1 VLEASDG
8 AEALIIAEQSRP
20 DLIITDILMPTMDG
34 YEFVRCLRTKPG
46 FASPPIIFYTA
57 HCLERD
63 AEALAAKCGVSQI
76 LCKPVESGDLLM
88 IVEQELRGGAAPD
101 LSSPVDDAFDREQLI
116 LLTRKLAEQTEN
128 LRNSNLRLK
137 ALTEL
142 GLQLNLNR
150 NRAEVAN
157 TFCRAARYVVGAT
170 CATVVFVSGRG
181 QAIEGVYSSGLHA
194 AGEAALKSMG
204 TLQGVLQKSI
214 REEPICRGFNP
225 GGDPV
230 ALGLPQAHPP
240 IYSYLA
246 VRVASPSH
254 THARRRARS
263 WHPHGVL
270 FLSNKLGTEQFGAV
284 DEELA
289 RMLGAQLA
297 VACENYKLLEEA
309 KQRSAELERQLE
321 KQMEME
327 AALRRGEE
335 RLQAIL
341 GNTNAVVYLV
351 NPDGRVLLA
360 NRAAQ
365 RVLGA
370 PLDQLLNR
378 HIRHL
383 LPGTVADTLWAK
395 DLKVLAAKVP
405 MVSEDT
411 IPQSDGPHTYMV
423 TRFPLLDSNGNV
435 YALGGIATDFTEH
448 NKVQEQLRHAQ
459 RMESIG
465 RMAGGVAHDFNNMLT
480 VINGY
485 CHRLLEDPPGG
496 QGEYELRQIAQAG
509 ESAASITRQLLAF
522 SRRQTLEP
530 KVLNIN
536 EVVARVQT
544 ILRRLIGEDI
554 ELVADLNP
562 EIGPVLADPAQLEQ
576 VLMNLAVNARDAMP
590 DGGVLSITSGGA
602 SLPDPRITAPAG
614 TSPGEYV
621 VLSVTDTGTGIDD
634 LVKAQ
639 MFEPFFTTK
648 PEDKGTGLGL
658 STVYGIV
665 RQSGGLIAVDSAP
678 GRGSTFHIYLPR
690 VDGADTPVPK
700 AVAAVQTLH
709 GDETILLVED
719 DAAVR
724 IFAEQALKSHG
735 YRVLSTGRVE
745 DAVASIER
753 DPMLVDLVVTDVV
766 MPSMTGKQLADR
778 LRAIRP
784 NLKILFVSGYSFDVI
799 EPKGITPGDVEFL
812 AKPFTSEALAAK
824 IRGMIGVPVHYLL
837 AAG

>member
-1 VLEASDG
+1 M
-8 AEALIIAEQSRP
+8 IAEQ
-20 DLIITDILMPTMDG
+20 
-34 YEFVRCLRTKPG
+34 EVR
-46 FASPPIIFYTA
+46 S
-57 HCLERD
+57 
-63 AEALAAKCGVSQI
+63 
-76 LCKPVESGDLLM
+76 
-88 IVEQELRGGAAPD
+88 GAAPD
-101 LSSPVDDAFDREQLI
+101 MASPFDREH
-116 LLTRKLAEQTEN
+116 LTHLTKVLAEQTES

-157 TFCRAARYVVGAT
+157 TFCRAARYVVGAS
-170 CATVVFVSGRG
+170 CATVVFVSERG
-181 QAIEGVYSSGLHA
+181 QAIEGVYCSGLHA

-204 TLQGVLQKSI
+204 RLQGVLRKSL
-214 REEPICRGFNP
+214 RDEPICRGFNP

-254 THARRRARS
+254 THARRRRAPS
-263 WHPHGVL
+263 WHRHGVL

-297 VACENYKLLEEA
+297 VACENYMLLEEA

-321 KQMEME
+321 KEMEME

-351 NPDGRVLLA
+351 NPDGKVLLA

-370 PLDQLLNR
+370 PLDQVLNR
-378 HIRHL
+378 HVRDL
-383 LPGTVADTLWAK
+383 LPGNVADTLWAK
-395 DLKVLAAKVP
+395 DLKVLAAKVA

-423 TRFPLLDSNGNV
+423 TRFPLLNSTGNV
-435 YALGGIATDFTEH
+435 YALGCIATDFTEH
-448 NKVQEQLRHAQ
+448 NKVQEQLRQAQ

-465 RMAGGVAHDFNNMLT
+465 RMAGGVAHDFNNILT

-496 QGEYELRQIAQAG
+496 EGEYELRQIAQAG
-509 ESAASITRQLLAF
+509 ESATSITRQLLAF
-522 SRRQTLEP
+522 SRHQILEP
-530 KVLNIN
+530 RVLNIN

-554 ELVADLNP
+554 ELVADLNS
-562 EIGPVLADPAQLEQ
+562 EIGPVLADPAQIEQ

-590 DGGVLSITSGGA
+590 DGGVLSIASGGA
-602 SLPDPRITAPAG
+602 RLPDPKIPAVAG
-614 TSPGEYV
+614 ASPGEYV

-634 LVKAQ
+634 LVKEQ

-690 VDGADTPVPK
+690 VDGAATPVPK
-700 AVAAVQTLH
+700 AVAAAQTLR

-719 DAAVR
+719 DDAVR
-724 IFAEQALKSHG
+724 IFAERVLKSHG
-735 YRVLSTGRVE
+735 YRVISTGRVE
-745 DAVASIER
+745 DAIASIER
-753 DPMLVDLVVTDVV
+753 GSPMLADLVVTDVV

-784 NLKILFVSGYSFDVI
+784 NLKILFVSGYSLDVI
-799 EPKGITPGDVEFL
+799 EPKGITPEDVDFL
-812 AKPFTSEALAAK
+812 AKPFTSQALAAK
-824 IRGMIGVPVHYLL
+824 IRGMLGMPVHHLL

>member
-1 VLEASDG
+1 
-8 AEALIIAEQSRP
+8 
-20 DLIITDILMPTMDG
+20 
-34 YEFVRCLRTKPG
+34 
-46 FASPPIIFYTA
+46 
-57 HCLERD
+57 
-63 AEALAAKCGVSQI
+63 
-76 LCKPVESGDLLM
+76 M
-88 IVEQELRGGAAPD
+88 IVEQELRGGAALEPAT
-101 LSSPVDDAFDREQLI
+101 PVNDAFDRKHLT
-116 LLTRKLAEQTEN
+116 LLTENLAEQTEN
-128 LRNSNLRLK
+128 LRNSNQRLK

-150 NRAEVAN
+150 NRAEVAS
-157 TFCRAARYVVGAT
+157 TFCRAARYVVGVS
-170 CATVVFVSGRG
+170 CATVVFVSGHG
-181 QAIEGVYSSGLHA
+181 QAIEEVYCSGLDT
-194 AGEAALKSMG
+194 AGEAALESLD
-204 TLQGVLQKSI
+204 TLQGVLQKSLN
-214 REEPICRGFNP
+214 EEPLCRGVNP

-230 ALGLPQAHPP
+230 VLGMPQAHPP
-240 IYSYLA
+240 IYSYLV
-246 VRVASPSH
+246 VRVTSPSR
-254 THARRRARS
+254 THAL
-263 WHPHGVL
+263 L
-270 FLSNKLGTEQFGAV
+270 FLSNKLGTNQFGAV

-289 RMLGAQLA
+289 SMLGAQLA
-297 VACENYKLLEEA
+297 VACENQMLLEEA

-321 KQMEME
+321 KKIELE
-327 AALRRGEE
+327 EALRSGEQ
-335 RLQAIL
+335 RLQTIL
-341 GNTNAVVYLV
+341 ENINAVVYLV
-351 NPDGRVLLA
+351 NPDGKVLLA

-378 HIRHL
+378 HVLHL
-383 LPGTVADTLWAK
+383 FPRSVADTLRAK
-395 DLKVLAAKVP
+395 DMQVLGSKLS

-411 IPQSDGPHTYMV
+411 IPQGDGFHTYMV
-423 TRFPLLDSNGNV
+423 TRFPLLDSDGNV
-435 YALGGIATDFTEH
+435 SAVGGIATDITEH
-448 NKVQEQLRHAQ
+448 RKVQEQLRQAE

-465 RMAGGVAHDFNNMLT
+465 RMAGGVAHDFNNLLT

-522 SRRQTLEP
+522 SRRQILEP
-530 KVLNIN
+530 RVLNIN

-554 ELVADLNP
+554 EIVADLNP
-562 EIGPVLADPAQLEQ
+562 EIGPVFADPAQIEQ

-590 DGGVLSITSGGA
+590 DGGVLSIASGGA
-602 SLPDPRITAPAG
+602 SLPDPKIPALAG
-614 TSPGEYV
+614 ISPGEYV

-634 LVKAQ
+634 QVKAQ

-665 RQSGGLIAVDSAP
+665 RQSGGLIAVDSAL

-690 VDGADTPVPK
+690 VDGADTQVPK
-700 AVAAVQTLH
+700 AVATQTLR

-724 IFAEQALKSHG
+724 IFAERALKRRG
-735 YRVLSTGRVE
+735 YRVISTGRVE
-745 DAVASIER
+745 DAVASVER

-778 LRAIRP
+778 LRGIRP
-784 NLKILFVSGYSFDVI
+784 DLKILFVSGYSLDVI
-799 EPKGITPGDVEFL
+799 EPKGITSQDVEFL
-812 AKPFTSEALAAK
+812 AKPFTSHSLAAK
-824 IRGMIGVPVHYLL
+824 IRSMFWGGPLL
-837 AAG
+837 APLKRPDAEGRG